1 MRRLKP
7 CRNSQNKRHRVNK
20 VQITVDMVKELRAR
34 TGAGVMDAKKALD
47 DAAGDLKKAEEIL
60 AQKGLASAAKKAGR
74 ETSQGLVESYI
85 HSGNRVGALV
95 ELNCETDFVARTQ
108 EFRTLAR
115 NLAMQIAAM
124 SPVFLDRESV
134 PADAGEVSEDKLLL
148 DQAYIRDPGKTVRE
162 VVTEVIAKTGENIR
176 VRRFSRF
183 ALGE

>member
-1 MRRLKP
+1 MV
-7 CRNSQNKRHRVNK
+7 SK
-20 VQITVDMVKELRAR
+20 VQITVEMVKELRSR
-34 TGAGVMDAKKALD
+34 TGAGVMDARKALD
-47 DAAGDLKKAEEIL
+47 DAGGDLKKAEEIL
-60 AQKGLASAAKKAGR
+60 AEKGLASAARKAGR

-115 NLAMQIAAM
+115 NLAMQVAAM
-124 SPVFLDRESV
+124 SPAFVDREAV
-134 PADAGEVSEDKLLL
+134 PPDAGEVTDEQLLL

-162 VVTEVIAKTGENIR
+162 VITEVIAKTGENIR

>member
-1 MRRLKP
+1 MVSKA
-7 CRNSQNKRHRVNK
+7 
-20 VQITVDMVKELRAR
+20 QISVEQVKELRAR
-34 TGAGVMDAKKALD
+34 TGAGVMDAKKALED
-47 DAAGDLKKAEEIL
+47 TGGDLKKAEETL
-60 AQKGLASAAKKAGR
+60 AQRGLASAARKAGR

-115 NLAMQIAAM
+115 NLAMQVAAM
-124 SPVFLDRESV
+124 SPAFVDREAV
-134 PADAGEVSEDKLLL
+134 PPDAGEVTDDRLLL

-162 VVTEVIAKTGENIR
+162 VITEVIAKTGENIR

>member
-1 MRRLKP
+1 MV
-7 CRNSQNKRHRVNK
+7 SK
-20 VQITVDMVKELRAR
+20 VQITVEMVKELRAR
-34 TGAGVMDAKKALD
+34 TGAGVMDARKALD
-47 DAAGDLKKAEEIL
+47 DTGGDLKKAEEVL
-60 AQKGLASAAKKAGR
+60 AQKGLASAARKAGR

-115 NLAMQIAAM
+115 NLAMQVAAM
-124 SPVFLDRESV
+124 SPAFVDREAV
-134 PADAGEVSEDKLLL
+134 PPDAGDVTDEQLLL